1 MRILVITICGFLC
14 VFPVT
19 AEQMQQSSRPKSG
32 TGSPAQ
38 VSSVANRQSST
49 AQPLGPANDQ
59 ALDDLTYRVRKL
71 ELEVLE
77 KSQEPKDRGPLF
89 TALAAIFV
97 GILAL
102 IGQFSLALREDRRSA
117 AASQQALERARQE
130 ALFRQNETLLDF
142 RLKQME
148 LFYAPM
154 RALLTQTGGLY
165 DKMRLQL
172 VQDEQERYRW
182 AANTDPGRRS
192 LEVRQQ
198 DGTWHDFRLLDQFP
212 AVKRN
217 PKALALA
224 DRVLA
229 IGKEMTAIITRHAGL
244 ASGDLVDLLG
254 QYMAHYAILSA
265 IRQED
270 RTEPYPPG
278 WHEMGYYPRELDAR
292 IAAGYREIAQIIA
305 DSAKESSR
313 LLATISDANGSK
325 RP

>member
-1 MRILVITICGFLC
+1 
-14 VFPVT
+14 
-19 AEQMQQSSRPKSG
+19 
-32 TGSPAQ
+32 
-38 VSSVANRQSST
+38 
-49 AQPLGPANDQ
+49 
-59 ALDDLTYRVRKL
+59 L
-71 ELEVLE
+71 ELLQ
-77 KSQEPKDRGPLF
+77 KPQEPKDRGALF
-89 TALAAIFV
+89 AAGAAIFV
-97 GILAL
+97 GFLAL

-117 AASQQALERARQE
+117 SASERALQLARQE
-130 ALFRQNETLLDF
+130 ALFRQNEKLLDF
-142 RLKQME
+142 HLKQME
-148 LFYAPM
+148 LFYAPI

-172 VQDEQERYRW
+172 AQDEEGRYRW
-182 AANTDPGRRS
+182 ATGTDPKRRNF
-192 LEVRQQ
+192 EVRQK

-224 DRVLA
+224 DRILA
-229 IGKEMTAIITRHAGL
+229 IGKEMTAIITQHAGL
-244 ASGDLVDLLG
+244 ASPDLVDLLG

-265 IRQED
+265 IREED

-292 IAAGYREIAQIIA
+292 IATGYREIAQIIA

-313 LLATISDANGSK
+313 LLDTISGVNGSK

>member
-1 MRILVITICGFLC
+1 MRILVITICAFLC

-19 AEQMQQSSRPKSG
+19 AEQMQQSSRAEKRNWLAPRS
-32 TGSPAQ
+32 TLAP
-38 VSSVANRQSST
+38 NRQAST
-49 AQPLGPANDQ
+49 AQSANDQ
-59 ALDDLTYRVRKL
+59 ALDDLIYRVRKL

-192 LEVRQQ
+192 LEVHQQ
-198 DGTWHDFRLLDQFP
+198 DGT
-212 AVKRN
+212 
-217 PKALALA
+217 
-224 DRVLA
+224 
-229 IGKEMTAIITRHAGL
+229 
-244 ASGDLVDLLG
+244 
-254 QYMAHYAILSA
+254 
-265 IRQED
+265 
-270 RTEPYPPG
+270 
-278 WHEMGYYPRELDAR
+278 
-292 IAAGYREIAQIIA
+292 
-305 DSAKESSR
+305 
-313 LLATISDANGSK
+313 
-325 RP
+325 